1 MACWFQCFC
10 LCTLCQC
17 THSFLC
23 ISAEHAWWMVLMLFL
38 SRVSWQSKK
47 AKIADIH
54 ADLSKCYLC
63 GELLWVSG
71 PGASSGGLFGAASGG
86 PWYATHR
93 HVYGRLEILAL
104 FCWTFFFLKQSCDLS
119 DSSNQLERLCLKS
132 SGGLRSAFQFA
143 GGNLFGASAGGA
155 EQMVLCRFGCKAD
168 YSAGYAGQSSGT
180 NLFGAGRCDN
190 HSLQLQLQSLV
201 PHADAHQVRQEV
213 HLLLLVQEQCLVA
226 VILFVPV
233 ARHLPILGLE
243 EAEVQPSAP
252 QVEAATGACD
262 SCGLQTQSHF
272 GEVLRLGHCIRCS
285 TTIILEKWWFH

>member
-104 FCWTFFFLKQSCDLS
+104 FCWTFFSKTVLWSKWFIESAWKVVLEIVRWFTFCLSVCRWQSLWCQCRRGWTDGVVQVWLQGWLFCWIRRS
-119 DSSNQLERLCLKS
+119 IKWHQSVWSRQMWQPFFATSAAVSCSPCRCTSSSPGSASSAFGAGAMPCCSHFVCARRAPPAHSWPWGSGGATFGAS
-132 SGGLRSAFQFA
+132 SGGSHRGMWFMWLTDAKSLR
-143 GGNLFGASAGGA
+143 GGI
-155 EQMVLCRFGCKAD
+155 E
-168 YSAGYAGQSSGT
+168 T
-180 NLFGAGRCDN
+180 W
-190 HSLQLQLQSLV
+190 SLY
-201 PHADAHQVRQEV
+201 PM
-213 HLLLLVQEQCLVA
+213 
-226 VILFVPV
+226 
-233 ARHLPILGLE
+233 
-243 EAEVQPSAP
+243 
-252 QVEAATGACD
+252 
-262 SCGLQTQSHF
+262 
-272 GEVLRLGHCIRCS
+272 
-285 TTIILEKWWFH
+285 